1 MLNLRNCVHLPAP
14 GRWVISARAFL
25 TMASHLWT
33 VVEMAWTLKCHGCSY
48 EDDLETEPTATATVN
63 HSKTTD
69 CVSQNSNTI
78 CGSLCLN
85 LPHRWHHQRQWCLSA
100 HKAVLA
106 HHNATTFEYCCPL
119 ILKKYVFLLLHC
131 TGQNVQRLMWS
142 LWFWFY
148 DFSHILD
155 L

>member
-106 HHNATTFEYCCPL
+106 HHNAKCAAF
-119 ILKKYVFLLLHC
+119 
-131 TGQNVQRLMWS
+131 NVVIVVLV
-142 LWFWFY
+142 LWFFTHPWPLTFRPQNCSSSY
-148 DFSHILD
+148 SWRR
-155 L
+155 